1 MDIWNGSKA
10 VLTLATNGT
19 ITITNVPD
27 GGEGSIEVTSSGAY
41 TLAIAGSTGYTTTQ
55 KMGTV
60 SAIASSAHT
69 TVFYW
74 RSGSTLY
81 YGFLLNN

>member
-1 MDIWNGSKA
+1 MHP
-10 VLTLATNGT
+10 L
-19 ITITNVPD
+19 TITNITD
-27 GGEGSIEVTSSGAY
+27 GGEGQIEVTNSGLY

-74 RSGSTLY
+74 RSGTVLY